1 MKLVF
6 IHGAGSSSLSFYY
19 QLQHFRN
26 SKALDL
32 PGHPTGKPC
41 PSIEQYLEW
50 VRGFTAARRYK
61 DMVICGHSMG
71 GAISMLYALRYPEEV
86 RGIILLGTGAR
97 LRVHPEY
104 LNLGREAQNDRAKW
118 LENQMAN
125 YPGVAQDMVE
135 SLKRRSME
143 IGPSVEVNDLLACD
157 GFDVMDEV
165 QNINLPTL
173 VMCGDQDT
181 MTPVKYT
188 DYLADNIPG
197 SHKVIVPGATH
208 FVQLQK
214 YKQVNASIEEFVAS
228 LKQQTG

>member
-6 IHGAGSSSLSFYY
+6 IHGAGSSSLAFYY

-32 PGHPTGKPC
+32 PGHPTGRPC
-41 PSIEQYLEW
+41 PTIEQYLEW

-61 DMVICGHSMG
+61 NMVICGHSMG

-97 LRVHPEY
+97 LRVHPDY
-104 LNLGREAQNDRAKW
+104 LQLGRDSVNDSSRW
-118 LENQMAN
+118 LENQIAY
-125 YPGVAQDMVE
+125 YPGVAPDMVQ
-135 SLKRRSME
+135 SLKRRATE
-143 IGPSVEVNDLLACD
+143 IGPSVELNDLMACD
-157 GFDVMDEV
+157 QFDVMDEI

-173 VMCGDQDT
+173 VICGDQDA
-181 MTPVKYT
+181 MTPVKYA
-188 DYLADNIPG
+188 DYLSEKIPG
-197 SHKVIVPGATH
+197 AKKVIVPGASH

-214 YKQVNASIEEFVAS
+214 YKQVNACIEEFVAA
-228 LKQQTG
+228 LGK

>member
-1 MKLVF
+1 MKLIF
-6 IHGAGSSSLSFYY
+6 IHGAGSSSLAFYY

-32 PGHPTGKPC
+32 PGHPTGRPC

-61 DMVICGHSMG
+61 NMVICGHSMG

-86 RGIILLGTGAR
+86 RGIILVGTGAR
-97 LRVHPEY
+97 LRVHPDFMQM
-104 LNLGREAQNDRAKW
+104 GRDSVDDSSTW
-118 LENQMAN
+118 LENQMAY
-125 YPGVAQDMVE
+125 YPGVAPDMVQ

-143 IGPSVEVNDLLACD
+143 IGPSVELNDLVACD
-157 GFDVMDEV
+157 RFDVMNEI

-173 VMCGDQDT
+173 VMSGEQDT
-181 MTPVKYT
+181 MTPVKYA
-188 DYLADNIPG
+188 DYLSENIPG
-197 SHKVIVPGATH
+197 ARKVIVPGASH

-214 YKQVNASIEEFVAS
+214 YKQVNAGIEEFVAS
-228 LKQQTG
+228 LRK